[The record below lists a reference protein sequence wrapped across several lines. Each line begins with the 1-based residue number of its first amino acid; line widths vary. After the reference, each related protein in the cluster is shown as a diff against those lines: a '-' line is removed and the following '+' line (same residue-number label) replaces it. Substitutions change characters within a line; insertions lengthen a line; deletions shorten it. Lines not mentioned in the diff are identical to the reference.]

1 MVQVIIFYS
10 MLPNGEMDEM
20 SLHGGCDV
28 LDEQEEKCSRVSKAG
43 GRLRPLSLPWQSVA
57 AARLWCLQRSRC
69 ARWPLRWSA
78 NFWLWNKPYHFL
90 SPMRKKQTQELHDKW
105 L

>member
-1 MVQVIIFYS
+1 
-10 MLPNGEMDEM
+10 MDEF

-28 LDEQEEKCSRVSKAG
+28 LDGAETK
-43 GRLRPLSLPWQSVA
+43 
-57 AARLWCLQRSRC
+57 
-69 ARWPLRWSA
+69 WSA